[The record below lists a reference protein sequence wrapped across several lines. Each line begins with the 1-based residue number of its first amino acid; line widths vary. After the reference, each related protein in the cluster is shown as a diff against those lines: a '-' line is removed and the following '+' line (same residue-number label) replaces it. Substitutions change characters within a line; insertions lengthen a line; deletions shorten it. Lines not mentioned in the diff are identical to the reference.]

1 MAQLNNFSPLP
12 WYEKKAGQDF
22 RKWWKYGNIYPLYSR
37 NDRLISSQIRRD
49 DQKTGPRLGV
59 AYTPATVYADAH
71 LDGTGA
77 NIVAPPTP
85 GSSVQVFRIG
95 AGYIPD
101 GSTICIRIPNQY
113 EGGKAWSLLN
123 SSYTILATGTD
134 ADVIDLSDYANP
146 LFLFVE
152 VLGDDTRS
160 RVWSVTSTGVAVPIQ
175 MELYTKEGE
184 MVSDLFAD
192 NPTYWSAKSVG
203 YDDYLYTPD
212 GATLTNAMPEGQY
225 YLRISDGE
233 NEWYSDVFT
242 VVALD
247 DELVSIAWWD
257 DEDFVMDAGEILY
270 KGILYQN
277 ELLLRADIAKPSYD
291 FEEEG
296 ETRDGVFYPTK
307 QISKKKYSFHFLANE
322 PLLDVMRFIRMA
334 DHVVIRYFLGGETMT
349 LYPQTF
355 LLTPEWESEGDVAG
369 VSVEFETDTIAK
381 KIGLA
386 YIRTS

>member
-37 NDRLISSQIRRD
+37 NDRIISSQICRD
-49 DQKTGPRLGV
+49 DQKTGPVLGV
-59 AYTPATVYADAH
+59 AYTPSSTVYDGYYLDAIGAVMTPADPSSKV
-71 LDGTGA
+71 
-77 NIVAPPTP
+77 IVY
-85 GSSVQVFRIG
+85 RIG
-95 AGYIPD
+95 SNIPAGD
-101 GSTICIRIPNQY
+101 VICIRIANQY
-113 EGGKAWSLLN
+113 AGGKAWSLMN
-123 SSYTILATGTD
+123 SSYSILASGNDTDVVNLNDYPTG
-134 ADVIDLSDYANP
+134 LY
-146 LFLFVE
+146 LFVE
-152 VLGDDTRS
+152 VLNDDGRS
-160 RVWSVTSTGVAVPIQ
+160 RVWSVTGSGVATPIQ
-175 MELYTKEGE
+175 MELYTKDGE
-184 MVSDLFAD
+184 MVADLFAD

-203 YDDYLYTPD
+203 YDDYLYTSD
-212 GATLTNAMPEGQY
+212 VATLTNAMPEGQY

-242 VVALD
+242 VVAQED
-247 DELVSIAWWD
+247 KLVSIAWWD

-270 KGILYQN
+270 KGILYRN

-322 PLLDVMRFIRMA
+322 PLLDVMRFIRMS
-334 DHVVIRYFLGGETMT
+334 DHVVIRYFLGGETIT
-349 LYPQTF
+349 LHPQTF

-386 YIRTS
+386 YIRT